1 MAPHP
6 RVTKSSSVGSL
17 NDSTVDVQTANN
29 AEEPVDPDQLIFTP
43 YHSGPAKQLEVKG
56 LHPWNTYHFRVQVTF
71 FNCFL
76 FSFRILLRSC
86 VTFYFTGV
94 FMFFLSSPLF
104 LGRQCYRSQRFLSG
118 LFYDN
123 TGFFSGVRFWFAV
136 HLRDGDQSESFLER
150 PSLQW
155 LVHHALQCRNR
166 GQRDVPH

>member
-1 MAPHP
+1 MEHLPFP
-6 RVTKSSSVGSL
+6 GSG
-17 NDSTVDVQTANN
+17 N
-29 AEEPVDPDQLIFTP
+29 IF
-43 YHSGPAKQLEVKG
+43 Q
-56 LHPWNTYHFRVQVTF
+56 
-71 FNCFL
+71 L
-76 FSFRILLRSC
+76 FSLLIPNYIAFMRNIL
-86 VTFYFTGV
+86 FYRHFYV
-94 FMFFLSSPLF
+94 FLSSPLF